1 MLALSRDKVREVDR
15 VAMDEYSVPG
25 IVLMENAG
33 RNASEINLFR
43 ADDLVVEPIQ
53 GSTCVAFIFSDLSRR
68 ENLNCGWS
76 SPVLGSLSPVSY
88 THLTLPTKA

>member
-33 RNASEINLFR
+33 RNASEAIVRLF
-43 ADDLVVEPIQ
+43 D
-53 GSTCVAFIFSDLSRR
+53 SIFDQYTGLS
-68 ENLNCGWS
+68 
-76 SPVLGSLSPVSY
+76 
-88 THLTLPTKA
+88 